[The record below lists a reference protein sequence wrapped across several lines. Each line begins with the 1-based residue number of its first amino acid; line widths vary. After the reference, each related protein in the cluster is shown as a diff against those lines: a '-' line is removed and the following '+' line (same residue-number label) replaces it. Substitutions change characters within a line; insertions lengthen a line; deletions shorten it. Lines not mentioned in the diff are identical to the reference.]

1 MASQQQMFED
11 LLKNSDYFNDAVH
24 THRQG
29 VAKVISA
36 VAKAIAKNNPELLT
50 DIKQSL
56 QEAEINSGS
65 PSLDSEVR
73 LITREILFH
82 LFPAPAKQAPRRVSR
97 PSASE

>member
-1 MASQQQMFED
+1 MASQQQMLEE
-11 LLKNSDYFNDAVH
+11 LLKTSDYLNDIIH

-36 VAKAIAKNNPELLT
+36 VAKAIAKNNPELLS
-50 DIKQSL
+50 DVKQSL

-82 LFPAPAKQAPRRVSR
+82 LSPSPAEQAPRRVSR
-97 PSASE
+97 PSASD